1 MTDILCGWL
10 NTEIQLDVIVTRE
23 NFGDVFWNGF
33 RIGMIMDR
41 NLLQPNFQYFSP
53 KKVNLMLQVSEESRS
68 S

>member
-53 KKVNLMLQVSEESRS
+53 KKVSLMLEYLAGFRRV
-68 S
+68 